1 MPPVVKITPS
11 SADVSFDELAS
22 FNRGALDETILSKIK
37 DCAMYAFEFNDAAPK
52 VLIADDDE
60 IIVRSLVER
69 CRRMGFDVEPS
80 GSGCNALIKL
90 GKRRPNVLL
99 TELDDRW
106 PQFLDRQRSALHVV
120 VVRGKSASTT
130 ADRAEKFETSHILKG
145 RNFWRKFDAVLTEVF
160 SLRKGAVRRKPAAEN
175 TVVNR
180 PKVLLVDDDLE
191 VRRFIFVGLRKMG
204 IEPSFATDGILGF
217 WIAKRSQPAVII
229 SDYFMPNGDAECLL
243 TRLRST
249 PETQNI
255 PFIVQS
261 GRKLSDAIKQRLE
274 GEVCGHPGASMILK
288 KSSGVGELFKIL
300 ETMCGFAKATPR
312 EEAGTARQPAQAV
325 QRDRTAQHNHLDV
338 MRGSLT

>member
-1 MPPVVKITPS
+1 
-11 SADVSFDELAS
+11 
-22 FNRGALDETILSKIK
+22 
-37 DCAMYAFEFNDAAPK
+37 MYAFEFNDAAPK

-90 GKRRPNVLL
+90 GQRTPNLL
-99 TELDDRW
+99 ISELDGLW

-120 VVRGKSASTT
+120 VIRGQSASTT

-145 RNFWRKFDAVLTEVF
+145 PNFWRKFDAVLTEVF
-160 SLRKGAVRRKPAAEN
+160 SLKEGAVTRKPATKNIA
-175 TVVNR
+175 VKR
-180 PKVLLVDDDLE
+180 PKVLLVDDDLD
-191 VRRFIFVGLRKMG
+191 VRKFIFVGLREMG
-204 IEPSFATDGILGF
+204 IEPSFAADGILGF
-217 WIAKRSQPAVII
+217 WTAKRSQPAVII
-229 SDYFMPNGDAECLL
+229 SDYYMPNGDAERLL

-261 GRKLSDAIKQRLE
+261 GRKLSDATRQRLQ
-274 GEVCGHPGASMILK
+274 GEICGHPGASMILK

-300 ETMCGFAKATPR
+300 ETMCRPTKT
-312 EEAGTARQPAQAV
+312 
-325 QRDRTAQHNHLDV
+325 
-338 MRGSLT
+338 SLQF